1 MDKRLPANSR
11 VSNESR
17 EGECLDSEEEEELEG
32 VQQPHREDEKYVYAH
47 NVR

>member
-1 MDKRLPANSR
+1 MDKRLPANHR

-17 EGECLDSEEEEELEG
+17 EGECLDSEEEELEG